1 MKNKN
6 TNFQISKRLWARTQI
21 IRPDHTVFKL
31 KPSMTDDLEKVSAD
45 FSRLDNDVLTSKEL
59 SKVLKPDD
67 SDFQVLLKVKKLLE
81 DKGYREE
88 ANNIGEAIK
97 DYELAGYK
105 KP

>member
-31 KPSMTDDLEKVSAD
+31 QPTMKKSFDKASLD
-45 FSRLDNDVLTSKEL
+45 FSRLDNEVLASKKL

-88 ANNIGEAIK
+88 ADDMNEVIEI
-97 DYELAGYK
+97 YELAKYK